1 VGRFKRKRTRVPGA
15 PEIINNDMLCN
26 EFEEIL
32 TEYLDGALDVQ
43 AHQEFAEHAM
53 RCPVCHDLLSD
64 VKNTLVAC
72 SSSEAPTA
80 DAGLEARILLK
91 TMPETAMVC
100 ADFEDYLTDY
110 LDGFLAAP
118 LYHRWER
125 HAALCSDC
133 SELPGQVVRA
143 IGACYTYKQEELPF
157 PAGLE
162 ARILHATIGNV
173 ISREVRP
180 PATARLIEWIR
191 GALDPIVSPQLA
203 SVATM
208 LLVSIFVLTNT
219 VSADGT
225 ISGVYQASLQL
236 AERTATSASKNPGVK
251 QLAGSVNELIEGEGT
266 NNANDGTKSQNPSNK
281 NSAPQDAPGKGKQ
294 NQRNSQSSNR

>member
-1 VGRFKRKRTRVPGA
+1 
-15 PEIINNDMLCN
+15 M
-26 EFEEIL
+26 
-32 TEYLDGALDVQ
+32 
-43 AHQEFAEHAM
+43 
-53 RCPVCHDLLSD
+53 
-64 VKNTLVAC
+64 
-72 SSSEAPTA
+72 
-80 DAGLEARILLK
+80 
-91 TMPETAMVC
+91 
-100 ADFEDYLTDY
+100 
-110 LDGFLAAP
+110 
-118 LYHRWER
+118 
-125 HAALCSDC
+125 
-133 SELPGQVVRA
+133 
-143 IGACYTYKQEELPF
+143 
-157 PAGLE
+157 
-162 ARILHATIGNV
+162 

-236 AERTATSASKNPGVK
+236 AERTATNASKNPGVK
-251 QLAGSVNELIEGEGT
+251 QLAGSVNELIEGEAT
-266 NNANDGTKSQNPSNK
+266 DNANDGSKSQNSSNK